1 METVYDQAGPAVV
14 NITSRVIAYD
24 RFIQP
29 IPRRRGLQTPIFLYD
44 TEGHIV
50 TNYQA
55 SCTHPA
61 RGHGRRV
68 GFGGAVQ
75 WR

>member
-14 NITSRVIAYD
+14 NS
-24 RFIQP
+24 
-29 IPRRRGLQTPIFLYD
+29 RRGLQTPIFLYD

-61 RGHGRRV
+61 RGRGRRV
-68 GFGGAVQ
+68 GVGGAVQ